1 MAAPLP
7 PGDLVLEGKEVIM
20 VLEDSKAT
28 VEEDRGVMEVDR
40 EDTVEDKDTTALTEE
55 GMGVI
60 AHMGIR
66 TPNPQ
71 ALITR
76 GHQFSSSTRH

>member
-28 VEEDRGVMEVDR
+28 VEEDRGVMEVEARGDMVR
-40 EDTVEDKDTTALTEE
+40 VEDMAATELSDE
-55 GMGVI
+55 EEI
-60 AHMGIR
+60 
-66 TPNPQ
+66 
-71 ALITR
+71 L
-76 GHQFSSSTRH
+76 

>member
-28 VEEDRGVMEVDR
+28 VEEDRGVMEVEVRGDMVR
-40 EDTVEDKDTTALTEE
+40 VEDMAATELSDE
-55 GMGVI
+55 EEI
-60 AHMGIR
+60 
-66 TPNPQ
+66 
-71 ALITR
+71 L
-76 GHQFSSSTRH
+76 